1 MVRVTS
7 LIIRSLALA
16 IMGVGLAARPALA
29 SPPHADWCQCVIFTL
44 NLLGIQ
50 QIPGE
55 YWTAASLAVPDSY
68 GKTWMDYQGYR
79 KRAVGEK
86 PATGDLLVLSGGA
99 EVITVQTW
107 SGSEHLVPVPVSA
120 WTGHMGIVLGTEM
133 VEKEGTAYRQVR
145 LMSANWGVLSEN
157 LGVVGSCYNVDEST
171 FLLPDGYSKADFFQP
186 VEPVKMRERMVNRA
200 NRWSYLSL
208 FASPGAVVDGFP
220 ITPSGLISYV
230 LEPVNS
236 KPLTPAV
243 TDLSRNLADIS
254 AEAALAGDIVLTG
267 ATADPGLGVVTLV
280 VENRVENEWKGQ
292 VTYLLP
298 GGRVTGP
305 VEWDLIKR
313 ENQWFRK
320 NDTGGEDVVHFFR
333 NRNLPD
339 YANFSNISVTTGEE
353 PRSINLSFTITNGG
367 TGTVENSKVTAL
379 VYPREMVPTPAVNE
393 PTIKQDLRAIQR
405 LSVNES
411 WKMVENLKI
420 KAPGDYRLILI
431 AESPDGI
438 NSSSNAVDF
447 SIPKF

>member
-16 IMGVGLAARPALA
+16 IMGVGLATRPALA
-29 SPPHADWCQCVIFTL
+29 SPPRADWCQCVIFTL

-79 KRAVGEK
+79 KRTAGET

-120 WTGHMGIVLGTEM
+120 WTGHMGIVLGIEM

-145 LMSANWGVLSEN
+145 LMSANWGVLAEN

-171 FLLPDGYSKADFFQP
+171 FLLPDGYSKAEFFQP
-186 VEPVKMRERMVNRA
+186 VDPVKMRERMVNRA
-200 NRWSYLSL
+200 NRWAYLSL
-208 FASPGAVVDGFP
+208 FSSPGAVVDGFP

-243 TDLSRNLADIS
+243 TDLSRNLADIPS
-254 AEAALAGDIVLTG
+254 EAALAGDIVLAGT
-267 ATADPGLGVVTLV
+267 TMDPGLGVITQVL
-280 VENRVENEWKGQ
+280 ENRVENEWKGQ

-298 GGRVTGP
+298 GGRVNGP
-305 VEWDLIKR
+305 VEWDLVKR
-313 ENQWFRK
+313 ENQWMRK
-320 NDTGGEDVVHFFR
+320 NDMGGEDAVHFLR
-333 NRNLPD
+333 YRNLPD
-339 YANFSNISVTTGEE
+339 YINFSHISVLPGEE
-353 PRSINLSFTITNGG
+353 PQAVSIRFTVSNGG
-367 TGTVENSKVTAL
+367 TGQAESSRLVAR
-379 VYPREMVPTPAVNE
+379 VYPRETIPTPAAVGPIME
-393 PTIKQDLRAIQR
+393 QELTTIPG
-405 LSVNES
+405 LSFDTS
-411 WKMVENLKI
+411 KSMVENLRI
-420 KAPGDYRLILI
+420 HAPGDYRLILI
-431 AESPDGI
+431 AESPDGM
-438 NSSSNAVDF
+438 NSSSSAVDF
-447 SIPKF
+447 SIP